1 MQRLRLKHGKSMND
15 SDKEKFG
22 EIIRKWQS
30 GEYLSLGTKIWIEWV
45 NNKGLIQFSD
55 SGPEL
60 SEDYFRLGRPV

>member
-1 MQRLRLKHGKSMND
+1 MND